1 MKENVIK
8 LYKKWAKPYVKY
20 YGDFDSAE
28 DLVFTEGKN
37 CTINVTHPE
46 GAEDYGEGEDGG
58 VNGFIVPMYEFFKGE
73 FKIEIPFDLDNWEDY
88 YNIELEELV
97 GLATRYG
104 LVLDTM
110 HDIKIIRPR
119 VKGQQFMEF
128 CSKEQLEKYVKFFDE
143 LSDGKLAFE
152 ENMSYFTWSISGH
165 DDYYKFEKIDGV
177 WYIFWITRYDP
188 NF

>member
-58 VNGFIVPMYEFFKGE
+58 VNGFIVNGP
-73 FKIEIPFDLDNWEDY
+73 
-88 YNIELEELV
+88 
-97 GLATRYG
+97 
-104 LVLDTM
+104 
-110 HDIKIIRPR
+110 
-119 VKGQQFMEF
+119 
-128 CSKEQLEKYVKFFDE
+128 
-143 LSDGKLAFE
+143 
-152 ENMSYFTWSISGH
+152 
-165 DDYYKFEKIDGV
+165 
-177 WYIFWITRYDP
+177 
-188 NF
+188 